1 MTRRR
6 AALAALAAGLA
17 LAGCSAGGPGPARPP
32 AAPVPTGT
40 GYFVGTGA
48 NGLGASVDLFGDDP
62 VTRAVDAA
70 LEERGGP
77 AADRPAVGIVS
88 VVNEGPTG
96 IGIPRFVA
104 VLSAGGAVTMR
115 PASEVLADAP
125 GAAARRARARL
136 ASSGRRVPADGAATA
151 YVVLED
157 VAPAAV
163 GSVRMEPA
171 RGAPVTLS
179 ARRR

>member
-1 MTRRR
+1 MRSRR
-6 AALAALAAGLA
+6 AVLAALVAGLA

-32 AAPVPTGT
+32 ADPVPSGT

-48 NGLGASVDLFGDDP
+48 EGLGASVDLFGDDP
-62 VTRAVDAA
+62 VVRMLDAA
-70 LEERGGP
+70 LRTHRG
-77 AADRPAVGIVS
+77 ADGRPAVGIVS
-88 VVNEGPTG
+88 IVNEGRLG
-96 IGIPRFVA
+96 VAVPRFVA
-104 VLSAGGAVTMR
+104 ELSGGGAVTMR
-115 PASEVLADAP
+115 GAAAVLAREP

-136 ASSGRRVPADGAATA
+136 AALGRRVPAGGAATA

-163 GSVRMEPA
+163 GSVRMEPDA
-171 RGAPVTLS
+171 GAPVTLS